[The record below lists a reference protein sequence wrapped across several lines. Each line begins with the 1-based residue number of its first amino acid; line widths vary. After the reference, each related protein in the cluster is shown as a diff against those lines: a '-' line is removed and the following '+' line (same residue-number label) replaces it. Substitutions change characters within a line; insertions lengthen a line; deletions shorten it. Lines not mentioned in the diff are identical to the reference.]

1 LPIHPEAVSSASIKL
16 GFPPKMTAGIADKL
30 PGLILGSSHLK
41 ISPQEYDMR
50 RNMLCLLTV
59 IFALLA
65 INTQVGAQ
73 SQSRLHQIL
82 KSGELRVGTTGD
94 WNPMSVRDPAS
105 NSYKGF
111 DIDVMKELAKDLGVK
126 LTFVP
131 TDWKTLVNGIIA
143 DKYDM
148 STSASVTPERIR
160 TVGFTKSYY
169 QVSTVPLTLK
179 SNLDKFRDWADIDKP
194 TVTVAVTLGTSQEQ
208 QVKNFFPNAKI
219 RSIEAPA
226 RDFQEVLAGRAQ
238 VSVTSNLE
246 ASLLAQA
253 HQQLAV
259 IPVSEP
265 RTPADL
271 AFIVAQ
277 DDQVWLNYLNHWITI
292 KLNRGFFDELK
303 KKWMPGV

>member
-1 LPIHPEAVSSASIKL
+1 
-16 GFPPKMTAGIADKL
+16 
-30 PGLILGSSHLK
+30 
-41 ISPQEYDMR
+41 MR
-50 RNMLCLLTV
+50 RSIQLFFV
-59 IFALLA
+59 IAVALIVISSQA
-65 INTQVGAQ
+65 AAQ
-73 SQSRLHQIL
+73 TESRLQQIL
-82 KSGELRVGTTGD
+82 KAGELRVGTTGD

-111 DIDVMKELAKDLGVK
+111 DIDVMNELAEDLGVK

-131 TDWKTLVNGIIA
+131 TDWKTLVNGIVA

-148 STSASVTPERIR
+148 TTSASVTPARIR
-160 TVGFTKSYY
+160 TVGFTKTYY

-179 SNLDKFRDWADIDKP
+179 SNLNTFQDWADIDKP
-194 TVTVAVTLGTSQEQ
+194 EVTVAVTLGTSQEQ
-208 QVKNFFPNAKI
+208 QVKKFFPNARIK
-219 RSIEAPA
+219 SIEAPA

-246 ASLLAQA
+246 ASLLTQA

-259 IPVSEP
+259 VPVSEP

-292 KLNRGFFDELK
+292 KMNRGFFDELK
-303 KKWMPGV
+303 KKWMPGS

>member
-1 LPIHPEAVSSASIKL
+1 MKYKTIYLLFMILTL
-16 GFPPKMTAGIADKL
+16 GFSTIA
-30 PGLILGSSHLK
+30 
-41 ISPQEYDMR
+41 
-50 RNMLCLLTV
+50 
-59 IFALLA
+59 
-65 INTQVGAQ
+65 GAQ
-73 SQSRLHQIL
+73 SESRLHKVL
-82 KSGELRVGTTGD
+82 KAGELRVGTTGD
-94 WNPMSVRDPAS
+94 WNPMTVRDPAT

-111 DIDVMKELAKDLGVK
+111 DIDVVTELAKDMGVK

-131 TDWKTLVNGIIA
+131 TDWKTLVNGIVA

-148 STSASVTPERIR
+148 STSASVTPARIR

-179 SNLDKFRDWADIDKP
+179 SNLEQFKDWGDIDKSA
-194 TVTVAVTLGTSQEQ
+194 VTVAVTLGTSQEQ
-208 QVKNFFPNAKI
+208 QVKKFFPNAKI

-246 ASLLAQA
+246 ASLLTQA

-271 AFIVAQ
+271 AFIVPQ
-277 DDQVWLNYLNHWITI
+277 NDQVWLNFLNHWITI
-292 KLNRGFFDELK
+292 KTNRGFFDDLK
-303 KKWMPGV
+303 NKWMPGI